1 MYTLDKQFE
10 EDQCK
15 VEDEDGISHWV
26 ERTCMERVRNRNW
39 SSEAHSFR
47 RVIVGLC
54 PSIWPKKD
62 NQIASWVNY
71 MTEEYIYRLVLSACV
86 GRSSTFNYFEPQFEL
101 NPLFIRKPMQSFRPK
116 HISYVHNLDVLIMA
130 LSKRVMNSL
139 ECQCVWFRDINKQR
153 IIVIIN
159 SICKANVLGTLFI
172 GIYVLIAMA
181 NYGIIIMN
189 GSRVRCNCKL

>member
-1 MYTLDKQFE
+1 MYGKGEKQKLIKWGSFV
-10 EDQCK
+10 QK
-15 VEDEDGISHWV
+15 SHS
-26 ERTCMERVRNRNW
+26 RPM
-39 SSEAHSFR
+39 SY
-47 RVIVGLC
+47 
-54 PSIWPKKD
+54 SIWPKKD
-62 NQIASWVNY
+62 NQIASWVNH

-86 GRSSTFNYFEPQFEL
+86 GRSSTFNYFESQFEL

-181 NYGIIIMN
+181 NYRIIIMN